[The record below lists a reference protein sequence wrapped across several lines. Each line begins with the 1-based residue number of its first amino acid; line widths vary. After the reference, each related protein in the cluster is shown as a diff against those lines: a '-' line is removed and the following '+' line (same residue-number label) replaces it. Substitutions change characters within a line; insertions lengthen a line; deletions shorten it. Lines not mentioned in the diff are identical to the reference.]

1 MQEMLP
7 QEGGFADFTALLD
20 DDDAP
25 PAVAATPAAG
35 GGTPGL
41 APGEL
46 PWARASQRIHS
57 PLLRLH
63 NGGPYTPKI
72 DPQKYP

>member
-7 QEGGFADFTALLD
+7 LDGGFADFTALLAD
-20 DDDAP
+20 DLAP
-25 PAVAATPAAG
+25 PAAAVGDVTPAAAG

-41 APGEL
+41 ASGEL

-63 NGGPYTPKI
+63 NGGS
-72 DPQKYP
+72 